1 MDHDSLSQKKIFELL
16 TLCRLDKELYKGFSK
31 FKKKD
36 ELITFIV
43 SKNDTTSNEGYQES
57 IDDIGEALESMFQ
70 EPLSSFGLS
79 NGLFRARP
87 TREELD
93 EKVLEVTNKA
103 KLLNVENSVTFET
116 HDDEEYGTMY
126 RLFKHKYY
134 KRHKNLGSRGEMILF
149 HGTDEKN
156 ISDILYDDF
165 SLTVNASHGH
175 RHGKGIYFTN
185 CIDKAL
191 YYSEKMSQTKYVFVC
206 LVHVG
211 DIMVGLM
218 DTGIHPKIPGSNK
231 TYDTS
236 VDNLERPIQFV
247 KKCNGSYNI
256 LGVLKFDIKDRVSR
270 YPSGGSS
277 GPQNIY
283 PIGTKVEIHSIAART
298 FFVGANGK
306 TGIIS
311 SLSPTPSGSGSLVH
325 IKLDDGS
332 GIIHICE
339 KNIRK
344 IVVPRQGKPPRGLG
358 QWPVGDKYKL
368 QVTNNSSD
376 EIKIYWIPNNIN
388 IYDPVLDIRQH
399 GKIMGN
405 ITKGLTSSFITYKG
419 DKFMC
424 ASKIGYVRIIE
435 IFKKKERVVIS

>member
-16 TLCRLDKELYKGFSK
+16 TLCREDKGRYKGFSK
-31 FKKKD
+31 FKKKE

-43 SKNDTTSNEGYQES
+43 SKNDSEHDPES
-57 IDDIGEALESMFQ
+57 SDDIGEALESMFQ
-70 EPLSSFGLS
+70 EPLSAFGL
-79 NGLFRARP
+79 NNELFRARP
-87 TREELD
+87 TKEELD
-93 EKVLEVTNKA
+93 EKILEVTNKT
-103 KLLNVENSVTFET
+103 KLLNVENSVVFDI
-116 HDDEEYGTMY
+116 HNDEEYGTMY

-156 ISDILYDDF
+156 ISDILYDDY

-211 DIMVGLM
+211 DIMVGRM
-218 DTGIHPKIPGSNK
+218 ETGIHPKMPGSNK

-256 LGVLKFDIKDRVSR
+256 LGVLKFDMKDRVSCFPR
-270 YPSGGSS
+270 GGAS
-277 GPQNIY
+277 GPPTIY
-283 PIGTKVEIHSIAART
+283 PIGTKVEIHSIVPPQLSYT
-298 FFVGANGK
+298 GQYNGK

-311 SLSPTPSGSGSLVH
+311 GRGRRRHSVTRIMVSVYP
-325 IKLDDGS
+325 IELDDGT
-332 GIIHICE
+332 GIIHMCE
-339 KNIRK
+339 NNLRK
-344 IVVPRQGKPPRGLG
+344 IVVPR
-358 QWPVGDKYKL
+358 PVGDKYQL

-399 GKIMGN
+399 GKLMGN
-405 ITKGLTSSFITYKG
+405 ITKGLTSSFITYKD

-435 IFKKKERVVIS
+435 IKVKKERVVIS